1 MADDDL
7 QKWQQVKMFDTADFG
22 RVKDE
27 HELIQINKKRKRNLR
42 AFGKRND
49 KN

>member
-1 MADDDL
+1 MTDDDL
-7 QKWQQVKMFDTADFG
+7 KKWQQVKMFGTADFG

-42 AFGKRND
+42 AFDKRND
-49 KN
+49 KY

>member
-1 MADDDL
+1 MTDDNL
-7 QKWQQVKMFDTADFG
+7 KKWQQVKMFGTADFG